1 VIYWDTSA
9 ILKLYVAEQDSPY
22 FLRLLESTQ
31 DQIVSSTIV
40 TMEVLCALHR
50 KEHSGDLRPG
60 GAEAIF
66 RRFLADIEM
75 GRIVT
80 IPYGDDLLTEA
91 RKLVRLAFDRPRPLP
106 VRSLDA
112 IHVASALVSKAT
124 TLVATDKRVREI
136 AALVR
141 LKVLP

>member
-1 VIYWDTSA
+1 MIYWDTSA
-9 ILKLYVAEQDSPY
+9 ILKLYVAEEDSPN
-22 FLRLLESTQ
+22 FLRLLASTE
-31 DQIVSSTIV
+31 DQIVSSAIA
-40 TMEVLCALHR
+40 TMEMLCALHR

-80 IPYGDDLLTEA
+80 IPYGGDVMAEA
-91 RKLVRLAFDRPRPLP
+91 RKLVGLAFDRPRPLP

-112 IHVASALVSKAT
+112 IHVSSALVSKAT
-124 TLVATDKRVREI
+124 ALVATDKRVREI